1 MSFNT
6 ASSLL
11 GIYPVDIIVDGH
23 KDLHVSILNTVFII

>member
-23 KDLHVSILNTVFII
+23 KDLHVVF